1 MSPINYILLI
11 LYFSLSICYSF
22 EEKKQYMKNL
32 YGENKEITGEYDKD
46 LSITCNNGIFVGKK
60 NGNILS
66 FKGVPYAK
74 PPIGELRWKEPVLAE
89 DNSKIYEAYY
99 YGKSPIQNEMNEQL
113 GSFYPQSEDCLYL
126 NIWLN
131 TKDSS
136 KGKTVMVFI
145 HGGGFNSGATSDP
158 AYDGYNLI
166 NKYEDV
172 IYISIG
178 YRLNILGFINLSSV
192 SGGENY
198 KSSTNLGLLDQIC
211 ALKWIQKNIEKFGGD
226 PKKVTVFGQSAGASS
241 ASLLPLINGSEN
253 LFQRIISESG
263 PMSLSFSLEESQKS
277 TEELIKKSG
286 ASNMEDL
293 MALSEDEIKKIHSEI
308 SSYDCFPIRDGN
320 ILPVDLYEGYKSGK
334 GKEIDMLLGSNKD
347 EIRYFILSMGEFT
360 NYYKG
365 KFLFTH
371 GLPIL
376 YENYYKKLSSEDKE
390 KVKEFMNL
398 QNDKRIWKVTEFLNE
413 IIFRVSMNKQ
423 AGYHSDAGGNTYVY
437 IWKFPGK
444 DETLGA
450 YHAIELPYV
459 FNNDFDGDK
468 ILNEELV
475 NNTQD
480 IWVNFARNGNPST
493 KELTW
498 EKYDSESRKT
508 MIIDKKIEM
517 GEEYKKEQRELLDPI
532 LKYYFNGVTAQMSY
546 NVPQTYRIVAQI
558 LATLG
563 IIVIVFGVVV
573 KRF

>member
-1 MSPINYILLI
+1 
-11 LYFSLSICYSF
+11 
-22 EEKKQYMKNL
+22 MKNL
-32 YGENKEITGEYDKD
+32 YGENKEIIGEYDKD

-60 NGNILS
+60 NGNVIS

-74 PPIGELRWKEPVLAE
+74 PPIGDLRWKEPVLAE
-89 DNSKIYEAYY
+89 DNNKVYEAYY
-99 YGKSPIQNEMNEQL
+99 YGKSPIQNEMNGQL
-113 GSFYPQSEDCLYL
+113 GSFYPQGEDCLYL

-145 HGGGFNSGATSDP
+145 HGGGFNSGATSEP
-158 AYDGYNLI
+158 TYDGHNLI

-226 PKKVTVFGQSAGASS
+226 PKKVTIFGQSAGGSS
-241 ASLLPLINGSEN
+241 VSLLPLINGSEN

-263 PMSLSFSLEESQKS
+263 PMSLSFSMEESEKS

-286 ASNMEDL
+286 ASKMDDL
-293 MALSEDEIKKIHSEI
+293 LALSEDEIKQIHSEI
-308 SSYDCFPIRDGN
+308 SSYDCYPIRDGN

-347 EIRYFILSMGEFT
+347 EMRYFILSMGEFT
-360 NYYKG
+360 NYFKG

-376 YENYYKKLSSEDKE
+376 YDNYYYKKLSSEDKE
-390 KVKEFMNL
+390 KVEEFMEI
-398 QNDKRIWKVTEFLNE
+398 QNNKRIWKIVEFFNE
-413 IIFRVSMNKQ
+413 IIFRVPMNKQ
-423 AGYHSDAGGNTYVY
+423 AEYHSDSGGNTYVY

-444 DETLGA
+444 DESLGA
-450 YHAIELPYV
+450 YHSIELPYV
-459 FNNDFDGDK
+459 FK
-468 ILNEELV
+468 
-475 NNTQD
+475 
-480 IWVNFARNGNPST
+480 
-493 KELTW
+493 
-498 EKYDSESRKT
+498 
-508 MIIDKKIEM
+508 
-517 GEEYKKEQRELLDPI
+517 
-532 LKYYFNGVTAQMSY
+532 
-546 NVPQTYRIVAQI
+546 
-558 LATLG
+558 
-563 IIVIVFGVVV
+563 
-573 KRF
+573 